1 MNHRNQIGFDRK
13 LKLEW
18 LDATAAQVARGVTG
32 RELKAFLWKFLEG
45 VVAGETSDGARRK
58 TITVLSHIWAQVPP
72 GTVALRDSALLI
84 LPEVRADQRLA
95 VHWALTI
102 ASYPFFAAIASATG
116 RLLALQGNA
125 SLAQVTRRVAEQ
137 WGDRE
142 SVQRTARQ
150 AVRTMVE
157 WDALT
162 ETATKGVYQ
171 TSKSAHAVE
180 TRVVPLVVE
189 ALLLGTRQESIP
201 TGQIKNHPALFPFK
215 LELNTHSLR
224 SDPRLSVHRH
234 GLDVD
239 VVGLCVNRRRIL
251 APATRRSSK

>member
-1 MNHRNQIGFDRK
+1 MNHRKQIGFDRK

-32 RELKAFLWKFLEG
+32 RELKAFLWKFLDG

-58 TITVLSHIWAQVPP
+58 TITVLGHIWAQVPSE
-72 GTVALRDSALLI
+72 TVALRDRALLI
-84 LPEVRADQRLA
+84 LQDIPADQRLA

-102 ASYPFFAAIASATG
+102 ATYPFFAAIATAAG

-125 SLAQVTRRVAEQ
+125 SLAQITRRVAEQ

-157 WDALT
+157 WGTLKETPIQRRVREAQVAL
-162 ETATKGVYQ
+162 V
-171 TSKSAHAVE
+171 
-180 TRVVPLVVE
+180 
-189 ALLLGTRQESIP
+189 
-201 TGQIKNHPALFPFK
+201 
-215 LELNTHSLR
+215 
-224 SDPRLSVHRH
+224 
-234 GLDVD
+234 
-239 VVGLCVNRRRIL
+239 RRRESC
-251 APATRRSSK
+251 AATG

>member
-1 MNHRNQIGFDRK
+1 MNQRKHIGFDRK

-18 LDATAAQVARGVTG
+18 LDATAAQVARGAVG

-45 VVAGETSDGARRK
+45 TVSGETSDGARRK

-72 GTVALRDSALLI
+72 EAVALRDNALAI
-84 LPEVRADQRLA
+84 LPEIRADQRLG

-102 ASYPFFAAIASATG
+102 ATYPFFAAIATATG
-116 RLLALQGNA
+116 RLLGLQGNA
-125 SLAQVTRRVAEQ
+125 SLAQITRRVAEQ

-142 SVQRTARQ
+142 LVHRTARH

-157 WDALT
+157 WGVLI

-171 TSKSAHAVE
+171 KSTSDRAAERKI
-180 TRVVPLVVE
+180 VPLLVE
-189 ALLLGTRQESIP
+189 ALLIGTRQDSIP
-201 TGQIKNHPALFPFK
+201 TDQIKTHPALFPFK
-215 LELNTHSLR
+215 LELHTQSLR

-239 VVGLCVNRRRIL
+239 VVGLSS
-251 APATRRSSK
+251 APAQAFAGR

>member
-1 MNHRNQIGFDRK
+1 MNHRTQIGFDRK

-45 VVAGETSDGARRK
+45 VVSGETSDGARRK

-72 GTVALRDSALLI
+72 ETVALRNTALAI

-102 ASYPFFAAIASATG
+102 ATYPFFAAIATATG

-125 SLAQVTRRVAEQ
+125 SLAQITRRVAEQ

-157 WDALT
+157 WGALT

-171 TSKSAHAVE
+171 RSNRLSMAE
-180 TRVVPLVVE
+180 GPLVPLLVE
-189 ALLLGTRQESIP
+189 ALLLGFRQDTIP
-201 TGQIKNHPALFPFK
+201 MGEIKNHPALFPFK
-215 LELNTHSLR
+215 LELQTHCLR
-224 SDPRLSVHRH
+224 SDPRLSVHRQ

-239 VVGLCVNRRRIL
+239 IVAL
-251 APATRRSSK
+251 ASRSG

>member
-1 MNHRNQIGFDRK
+1 MNYRKQIGFDRK

-32 RELKAFLWKFLEG
+32 RELKAFLWNFLEG
-45 VVAGETSDGARRK
+45 AVSGETSDGARRK
-58 TITVLSHIWAQVPP
+58 TITVLGHIWAQVPP
-72 GTVALRDSALLI
+72 DTVALRDSALAI
-84 LPEVRADQRLA
+84 LPEVRGDQRLA
-95 VHWALTI
+95 IHWALTI
-102 ASYPFFAAIASATG
+102 ATYPFFAAIATATG

-157 WDALT
+157 WGTLT
-162 ETATKGVYQ
+162 ETATKGVYEKG
-171 TSKSAHAVE
+171 KSTRSAEGKVVSLLVE
-180 TRVVPLVVE
+180 S
-189 ALLLGTRQESIP
+189 LLIGTRQETIP
-201 TGQIKNHPALFPFK
+201 TGQIKTHPAMFPFK
-215 LELNTHSLR
+215 LDLQTQSLR
-224 SDPRLSVHRH
+224 SYPRLAVHRH

-239 VVGLCVNRRRIL
+239 VVGL
-251 APATRRSSK
+251 SSVSTQAFAGR